1 MAMAEEVKT
10 LTANHKTRH
19 ALVSFLVPGGDTLHK
34 VTAITCD
41 IGLDATVTRSRR
53 DKYAL

>member
-10 LTANHKTRH
+10 LTANNKTRH